1 MCAKRPC
8 HHVRWI
14 AAELFADG
22 ERKTRGIEHA
32 AHAHQAIA
40 GQSRLLIRKIGH
52 DIERIGD
59 ADIDGI
65 GRILDSLI
73 DDRRHDAR
81 VHAEQVFARHARLAS
96 DARGDDHHI
105 GIGSRSIVVRAR
117 NTYRE
122 LLDRTHVHHIER
134 LALWQTFG
142 HIDQDHIGEIL
153 ACDDMC
159 CSRADVTCTNDGY
172 LTHDSLLE
180 SFNFC
185 TYSDVHI
192 VVRADIPAATRE
204 CE

>member
-1 MCAKRPC
+1 MTSS
-8 HHVRWI
+8 
-14 AAELFADG
+14 G
-22 ERKTRGIEHA
+22 
-32 AHAHQAIA
+32 
-40 GQSRLLIRKIGH
+40 
-52 DIERIGD
+52 IGD

-81 VHAEQVFARHARLAS
+81 IHAEQVFARHARLAG
-96 DARGDDHHI
+96 DTRGDDHHI

-117 NTYRE
+117 NAYRE

-180 SFNFC
+180 SFNRFIILYC
-185 TYSDVHI
+185 KGEQPRKEALYGRIRISA
-192 VVRADIPAATRE
+192 RIPMFI
-204 CE
+204 